1 MAGGDFLVPLCALVV
16 AFRAVLGADFR
27 SLLSAF
33 LGGVVGACAVDLR
46 DKRESKFLSV
56 LCCFVAAFMQD

>member
-1 MAGGDFLVPLCALVV
+1 MAGGGALVPLCALVA

-27 SLLSAF
+27 SLFFAF
-33 LGGVVGACAVDLR
+33 FGGAVGACEVDLR
-46 DKRESKFLSV
+46 ARRESKFLSV